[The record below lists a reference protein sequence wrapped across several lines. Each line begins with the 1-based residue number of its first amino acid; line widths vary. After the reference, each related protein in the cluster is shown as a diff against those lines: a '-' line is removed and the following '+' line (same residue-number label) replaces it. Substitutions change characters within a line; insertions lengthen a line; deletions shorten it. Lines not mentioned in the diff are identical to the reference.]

1 MDNYGGIMKAALLV
15 EPRAIEIRDVQAPE
29 PGPDEVLVRVV
40 IAGICG
46 SDYSL
51 YHGKLAV
58 PLPVIPGHE
67 AVGLIERLGL
77 GVSGFALGQRVTIQP
92 NFGCGECPVC
102 LSGHI
107 NICPAKVRLGIDR
120 DGVFA
125 EYVRVPARYV
135 WPIPEGLED
144 EVAVFAEP
152 LAVATHALKIAAPRK
167 GDHTL
172 ILGAGVIGLLTL
184 QMAALHGGEVTA
196 CDLVEKR
203 LALAKRLGAS
213 QVISANDPME
223 SAYNSFD
230 LVYEAS
236 GSQEGLA
243 QAIQL
248 AGPGGR
254 IVVVGLPGKENPVAT
269 ALIVRK
275 ELQIMGSMIYTDEFP
290 QVIDMLKT
298 RQIETAPLITA
309 KIHLSELNRTLKGF
323 ASPDRVKILVTVH

>member
-1 MDNYGGIMKAALLV
+1 MKAALLV
-15 EPRAIEIRDVQAPE
+15 EPRTIQIRDVQAPE
-29 PGPDEVLVRVV
+29 PGPYEVLIRV
-40 IAGICG
+40 IMAGICG

-51 YHGKLAV
+51 YDGKLVA

-67 AVGLIERLGL
+67 GVGLIEKLGP
-77 GVSGFALGQRVTIQP
+77 GVSGLMIGQRVTIQP
-92 NFGCGECPVC
+92 NFACGECPVC
-102 LSGHI
+102 RSGHE
-107 NICPAKVRLGIDR
+107 NICPTKVRLGIDR

-125 EYVRVPARYV
+125 EYVKVPARYV

-144 EVAVFAEP
+144 AM
-152 LAVATHALKIAAPRK
+152 KIAAPRK
-167 GDHTL
+167 GDRTL

-184 QMAALHGGEVTA
+184 QLAALHGAEVTA

-230 LVYEAS
+230 CIYEAS
-236 GSQEGLA
+236 GAQAGLA

-248 AGPGGR
+248 AGPSGR
-254 IVVVGLPGKENPVAT
+254 IVVLGLPGKEHPVPT

-275 ELQIMGSMIYTDEFP
+275 ELQIMGSMVYTDEFP
-290 QVIDMLKT
+290 QVLGMLKSG
-298 RQIETAPLITA
+298 QIETAPLITA
-309 KIHLSELNRTLKGF
+309 KIPLSELNRTLKAF
-323 ASPDRVKILVTVH
+323 ASPDRVKILVTIQ

>member
-15 EPRAIEIRDVQAPE
+15 EPRKIEIRDVQAPE
-29 PGPDEVLVRVV
+29 PGPDEVLIRV
-40 IAGICG
+40 IMAGICG

-51 YHGKLAV
+51 YHGKLSV

-67 AVGLIERLGL
+67 AVGLIETLGL

-92 NFGCGECPVC
+92 NFACGECQVC
-102 LSGHI
+102 RSGHE

-125 EYVRVPARYV
+125 EYVTVPARYV

-152 LAVATHALKIAAPRK
+152 LAVATHAMKIAAPRK
-167 GDHTL
+167 GDRTL

-184 QMAALHGGEVTA
+184 QLAALHGAEVTA

-230 LVYEAS
+230 LIYEAS
-236 GSQEGLA
+236 GAQEGLA

-248 AGPGGR
+248 AGPSGR
-254 IVVVGLPGKENPVAT
+254 IVV
-269 ALIVRK
+269 
-275 ELQIMGSMIYTDEFP
+275 P
-290 QVIDMLKT
+290 QVMDMLKT
-298 RQIETAPLITA
+298 RQIETAPLITT
-309 KIHLSELNRTLKGF
+309 KIPLSELNRTLKGF
-323 ASPDRVKILVTVH
+323 ASPDRVKILVTVQ

>member
-1 MDNYGGIMKAALLV
+1 MDNYGGTMKAALLV
-15 EPRAIEIRDVQAPE
+15 EPRTIQIRDVQAPE
-29 PGPDEVLVRVV
+29 PGPYEVLIRV
-40 IAGICG
+40 IMAGICG

-51 YHGKLAV
+51 YDGKLVA

-67 AVGLIERLGL
+67 AVGLIEKLGP
-77 GVSGFALGQRVTIQP
+77 GVSGLMIGQRVTIQP
-92 NFGCGECPVC
+92 NFACGECPVC
-102 LSGHI
+102 RSGHE
-107 NICPAKVRLGIDR
+107 NICPTKVRLGIDR

-125 EYVRVPARYV
+125 EYVKVPARYV

-144 EVAVFAEP
+144 GVAVFAEP
-152 LAVATHALKIAAPRK
+152 LAVATHAMKIAAPRK
-167 GDHTL
+167 GDRTL

-184 QMAALHGGEVTA
+184 QLAALHGAEVTA

-203 LALAKRLGAS
+203 LASAKRLGAS

-230 LVYEAS
+230 LIYEAS
-236 GSQEGLA
+236 GAQEGLA

-248 AGPGGR
+248 AGPSGR
-254 IVVVGLPGKENPVAT
+254 IVVLGLPGKENPVTT

-290 QVIDMLKT
+290 QVLDMLKT

-309 KIHLSELNRTLKGF
+309 KIPLSEIDRTLKGF
-323 ASPDRVKILVTVH
+323 ASPDRVKIVVTIQ